1 MHRPLSALIVGLLL
15 PLASHAGNT
24 LVTPGIEFVH
34 HDWFLACDNTG
45 TCRAAGYGPEN
56 ADSLL
61 SLMLERAGGPGT
73 AVKARLR
80 VGEDGESAM
89 PEGALRLQVNGRDLG
104 PVQDT
109 GADEAV
115 ALRPAQVE
123 ALLAALPGQARIEV
137 IDSNRT
143 RWPVSDRG
151 AAAVLLKMDEAQGR
165 IGTPGALVR
174 RGTRAETTVP
184 AARAKP
190 VIASAALAAPRSG
203 DSGLGSSEA
212 LRDALIATLGD
223 SDDCPR
229 LIEYT
234 GTPEMVIER
243 LDEHHVLVQALC
255 QMGAYN
261 YSNGFWIARDRPRSP
276 RRRSRWKQRASR
288 ASNARS
294 TRATR
299 AAASATAFP
308 ARTGYGMARDSS
320 PAVRSVP
327 ACAVACRAGT
337 GCCQPCSVRC
347 VECMHL
353 HCHARRCCLRR

>member
-15 PLASHAGNT
+15 PLASHAGST

-143 RWPVSDRG
+143 RWPICDRG

-261 YSNGFWIARDRPRSP
+261 YSNGFWIARDRPP
-276 RRRSRWKQRASR
+276 FAPKTVTMEAEGFSRVERTLYARYKGRGIGDCVSGSDWVWDGQRFQPSSAF
-288 ASNARS
+288 S
-294 TRATR
+294 TGLCR
-299 AAASATAFP
+299 
-308 ARTGYGMARDSS
+308 GMPGGHWMLPTLLSE
-320 PAVRSVP
+320 VR
-327 ACAVACRAGT
+327 
-337 GCCQPCSVRC
+337 
-347 VECMHL
+347 
-353 HCHARRCCLRR
+353 

>member
-61 SLMLERAGGPGT
+61 GLMLERAGGPGT

-143 RWPVSDRG
+143 RWPISDRG

-174 RGTRAETTVP
+174 MGTRAETTVP

-212 LRDALIATLGD
+212 LRDALIAMLGD

-234 GTPEMVIER
+234 ATPEMVIER

-261 YSNGFWIARDRPRSP
+261 YSNGFWIARDRPP
-276 RRRSRWKQRASR
+276 FAPKTVTMEAEGFSRVERTLY
-288 ASNARS
+288 ARYKGRGIGDCVSGSDWVWDGHRFQPSSAFS
-294 TRATR
+294 TGLCR
-299 AAASATAFP
+299 
-308 ARTGYGMARDSS
+308 GMPGGHWMLPTLLSE
-320 PAVRSVP
+320 VR
-327 ACAVACRAGT
+327 
-337 GCCQPCSVRC
+337 
-347 VECMHL
+347 
-353 HCHARRCCLRR
+353 

>member
-15 PLASHAGNT
+15 PLASHAGST

-61 SLMLERAGGPGT
+61 GLMLERAGGPGT

-143 RWPVSDRG
+143 RWPISDRG

-165 IGTPGALVR
+165 IGTPGALAR

-190 VIASAALAAPRSG
+190 VIVSAALAAPRAG
-203 DSGLGSSEA
+203 DRELESSEA

-261 YSNGFWIARDRPRSP
+261 YSNGFWIARDRPP
-276 RRRSRWKQRASR
+276 FAPKTVTMEAEGFSRVERTLYARYKGRGIGDCVSGSDWVWDGQRFQPSSAF
-288 ASNARS
+288 S
-294 TRATR
+294 TGLCR
-299 AAASATAFP
+299 
-308 ARTGYGMARDSS
+308 GMPGGHWMLPTLLSE
-320 PAVRSVP
+320 VR
-327 ACAVACRAGT
+327 
-337 GCCQPCSVRC
+337 
-347 VECMHL
+347 
-353 HCHARRCCLRR
+353 

>member
-1 MHRPLSALIVGLLL
+1 MYRPLSVLLASLLL

-24 LVTPGIEFVH
+24 PLEPGIEFVH

-56 ADSLL
+56 ADSLMG
-61 SLMLERAGGPGT
+61 LMLERAGGPGT
-73 AVKARLR
+73 AVQARLR

-89 PEGALRLQVNGRDLG
+89 PEGEMHLQVNGRDLG

-115 ALRPAQVE
+115 TLRPTQVA

-137 IDSNRT
+137 IDSRGT
-143 RWPVSDRG
+143 RWPISDRG

-165 IGTPGALVR
+165 VGTPGALVR
-174 RGTRAETTVP
+174 RGTRAEASVP
-184 AARAKP
+184 AAQARQ
-190 VIASAALAAPRSG
+190 VIVRGVLAAARPG
-203 DSGLGSSEA
+203 DSALGSSEA

-229 LIEYT
+229 LIEYK

-243 LDEHHVLVQALC
+243 LDERHVLVQALC

-261 YSNGFWIARDRPRSP
+261 YSNGFWIARDQPPYAPQTVTLEAEGFSRGERTLYARYKGRGIGDCVSGSDWTWDG
-276 RRRSRWKQRASR
+276 RRFQPS
-288 ASNARS
+288 S
-294 TRATR
+294 TF
-299 AAASATAFP
+299 S
-308 ARTGYGMARDSS
+308 TGLCRGMPGGHWTLPTLVSE
-320 PAVRSVP
+320 VR
-327 ACAVACRAGT
+327 
-337 GCCQPCSVRC
+337 
-347 VECMHL
+347 
-353 HCHARRCCLRR
+353 

>member
-1 MHRPLSALIVGLLL
+1 MHRPLCALIAGLLL

-24 LVTPGIEFVH
+24 PVTPGIEFVH

-61 SLMLERAGGPGT
+61 GLMLERAAGAGT

-80 VGEDGESAM
+80 VGEDGESAT
-89 PEGALRLQVNGRDLG
+89 PEGAMRLLVNGRDLG

-109 GADEAV
+109 GADQAV
-115 ALRPAQVE
+115 TLRPAQVE

-137 IDSNRT
+137 IDSSGT
-143 RWPVSDRG
+143 HWQISDRG

-165 IGTPGALVR
+165 VGTPGALVR
-174 RGTRAETTVP
+174 RGTRAEAGVP
-184 AARAKP
+184 AARARP
-190 VIASAALAAPRSG
+190 VIVSAALTTSRAG
-203 DSGLGSSEA
+203 DGALGSSEA

-229 LIEYT
+229 LIEFKAP
-234 GTPEMVIER
+234 PEMVIER

-261 YSNGFWIARDRPRSP
+261 YSNGFWIARDQPP
-276 RRRSRWKQRASR
+276 FAPQTITLEAEGFSR
-288 ASNARS
+288 AERTLYARYKGRGIGDCVSGSDWVWDGRMFQPSSAFS
-294 TRATR
+294 TGLCR
-299 AAASATAFP
+299 
-308 ARTGYGMARDSS
+308 GMPGGHWMLPTLVSEIR
-320 PAVRSVP
+320 
-327 ACAVACRAGT
+327 
-337 GCCQPCSVRC
+337 
-347 VECMHL
+347 
-353 HCHARRCCLRR
+353 

>member
-123 ALLAALPGQARIEV
+123 ALLPALPGQARIEV

-143 RWPVSDRG
+143 RWPISDRG

-261 YSNGFWIARDRPRSP
+261 YSNGFWIARDRPP
-276 RRRSRWKQRASR
+276 FAPKTVTMEAEGFSRVERTLYARYKGRGIGGCVSGSDWVWDGQRFQPSSAF
-288 ASNARS
+288 S
-294 TRATR
+294 TGLCR
-299 AAASATAFP
+299 
-308 ARTGYGMARDSS
+308 GMPGGHWMLPTLLSE
-320 PAVRSVP
+320 VR
-327 ACAVACRAGT
+327 
-337 GCCQPCSVRC
+337 
-347 VECMHL
+347 
-353 HCHARRCCLRR
+353 